1 MSVACSSPK
10 DRMSVALATLYPSD
24 PMRISGGVRTVAY
37 HLVQGLSQWPDLDIH
52 AVHCHSEVEQ
62 DRDVV
67 SENVAVHYRAMRSR
81 RIVPNTVVAVSKVG
95 TILKRLSPA
104 VVNAHTG
111 HYAVAALRA
120 RLPTLY
126 TVHGVAF
133 REAQVYG
140 QNGLLE
146 RLRYYMERYYDAL
159 AMRRVKHAIAISP
172 YVMREYHGRTHA
184 QWHRIDNPISEEF
197 LSLDNR
203 EQVGRVLFVGTI
215 TEVKDILTLLK
226 AFALMARR
234 PDGVRCHLR
243 LAGRTTSP
251 AYEQTLKDYIHEHGL
266 HTTVS
271 FLGAL
276 DRPALLREYG
286 ECAAVVLPSRQENAP
301 MAVIEAMAAGKPVVA
316 TRVGGIPDLVLDGE
330 TGFLV
335 EPGDESDMA
344 RSLTRLLSDDQ
355 LRGRM
360 GVRARHE
367 ASARFRLKEVVRK
380 YREVYYLT
388 AGQCQPVCRSAA

>member
-1 MSVACSSPK
+1 MSVACLSPR
-10 DRMSVALATLYPSD
+10 DRLSVALATLYPND

-37 HLVQGLSQWPDLDIH
+37 HLVQGLSRWPDLNIH
-52 AVHCHSEVEQ
+52 VVHCHSEVEQ

-67 SENVAVHYRAMRSR
+67 SENVAVHYRAMRKR

-95 TILKRLSPA
+95 GILKRLSPA

-140 QNGLLE
+140 HKGLLE
-146 RLRYYMERYYDAL
+146 RLRFFMERYYDAL

-172 YVMREYHGRTHA
+172 YVMREYKGRTHA
-184 QWHRIDNPISEEF
+184 QWHRIDNPIPEEF
-197 LSLDNR
+197 F
-203 EQVGRVLFVGTI
+203 G
-215 TEVKDILTLLK
+215 
-226 AFALMARR
+226 
-234 PDGVRCHLR
+234 
-243 LAGRTTSP
+243 TSP
-251 AYEQTLKDYIHEHGL
+251 AYEQTLRAFIDEHGL
-266 HTTVS
+266 RTVVT

-276 DRPALLREYG
+276 DREALLREYA

-301 MAVIEAMAAGKPVVA
+301 MAIIEAMAVGKPVVA

-335 EPGDESDMA
+335 EAGDASGMA
-344 RSLTRLLSDDQ
+344 HALARLLSDAP
-355 LRGRM
+355 LRLRM
-360 GVRARHE
+360 GVRARRE
-367 ASARFRLKEVVRK
+367 ASVRFHLKEVAHK
-380 YREVYYLT
+380 YREVYYLI
-388 AGQCQPVCRSAA
+388 AGRGAPVRRSSA